1 MEVAASA
8 AERSQATLPNGT
20 VQLGSEQRKIEL
32 CCEVQ
37 LNTAAQAELQVIHEA
52 VTAWLASSG
61 LTVALGRHDPQLL
74 EIPLLERA
82 CSSIRIE
89 QALHRSSMMQV
100 QLPGDTRHKRSYT
113 AFMGKCKTSL
123 ESNPVVL
130 PYCQVHMTVLPYV
143 LHVGAEEA
151 GMPEAGDE
159 GRAYAFNKWVLP
171 NIEFESLWENLHF
184 DEAIKEILLEY
195 TSAALLFADKNVD
208 PKLITWNR
216 VLLLHGPPGS
226 GKTSLCRAL
235 AQKLS
240 IRLSQRFSSSL
251 FLSINSPA
259 LFSRWF
265 SESGKMVAKVFSEIR
280 GMLQNKDCLVVVLI
294 DEVESLSASRAAAA
308 SNEPSDSV
316 RVVNALLT
324 QIDMFSRFPNALV
337 LTTSNLAGNCDAA
350 FIDRADLKLYI
361 PSPSPHC
368 RRKILLDCTK
378 ELVSLKSSAPK

>member
-208 PKLITWNR
+208 PKASTAHGNITLLNFMCHATVKLITWNR

-226 GKTSLCRAL
+226 
-235 AQKLS
+235 
-240 IRLSQRFSSSL
+240 
-251 FLSINSPA
+251 
-259 LFSRWF
+259 
-265 SESGKMVAKVFSEIR
+265 
-280 GMLQNKDCLVVVLI
+280 

-378 ELVSLKSSAPK
+378 ELMKDAEGYKLLRLDD